1 LVNTRYNILIE
12 REDPNGVI
20 DNWIES
26 STGEIFSLLS
36 GSSNILSGLYFNQNT
51 IQNYRIGARDH
62 NNNIT
67 REQLNLT
74 INIPTISL
82 DDIIYENTPTNG
94 INILS
99 SITQGMDDGVVKFE
113 RKRNNVRTLLSNN
126 GISD

>member
-26 STGEIFSLLS
+26 STGQILSLLS

>member
-1 LVNTRYNILIE
+1 MLIE

-26 STGEIFSLLS
+26 STGQILSLLS

>member
-1 LVNTRYNILIE
+1 
-12 REDPNGVI
+12 VI
-20 DNWIES
+20 NNWIES
-26 STGEIFSLLS
+26 STGQILSLLS
-36 GSSNILSGLYFNQNT
+36 GSKNILSGLYFNQNT
-51 IQNYRIGARDH
+51 IQNYRIGARDN
-62 NNNIT
+62 NNNIS

-113 RKRNNVRTLLSNN
+113 RKRNNIRTLLSNN
-126 GISD
+126 DLSD